1 MNRLKDIKREILQ
14 QHRQLSFNRHELN
27 FRRKELKESVRQVLQ
42 SRTALVS
49 TFAAGL
55 LLGWVSQ
62 SARGLRMRGDASV
75 SRGLNALGHWLT
87 PVKAVLWN
95 GFIKTITGYTSSR
108 ISEELHEHY
117 DQ

>member
-1 MNRLKDIKREILQ
+1 MHRLKDIKREILQ
-14 QHRQLSFNRHELN
+14 QHRQLLFNRRELN
-27 FRRKELKESVRQVLQ
+27 ERRKELKETLRRTLQ
-42 SRTALVS
+42 SRTVLVS

-62 SARGLRMRGDASV
+62 SARGLRMRGDATV

-95 GFIKTITGYTSSR
+95 GLVKAITGYTSNR
-108 ISEELHEHY
+108 ISGEQHEHY